1 MLEVKGFS
9 EKFKQLVL
17 DYKKKQGLPVNE
29 IVINEYKNDEIN
41 PRYIFVIFNFLVE
54 SIYYTKI
61 F

>member
-1 MLEVKGFS
+1 M
-9 EKFKQLVL
+9 L